1 MNTLLRTIQ
10 SIFVFPILLIT
21 LSIAVSCNEDSD
33 PTKKV
38 EEEEVTNLPGTDP
51 AVAASDCYPAFED
64 LELNVVTWNIQF
76 FPKNDDRTVE
86 RVQAIIQDLDADI
99 IAVQEIS
106 DGAEFMTLAANIDGW
121 AAAYSD
127 VRYAQEIGYLYK
139 EYAFTSVSTLTQLF
153 DDDSNFFPR
162 QVVRFDVTHA
172 SGLEVT
178 FMNLH
183 LKCCGADNS
192 PEQDR
197 REGASIAIKE
207 YVDTN
212 LSDKAVIVIGDF
224 NDEITGLSTPF
235 QNFIDDSNNYEFADM
250 AIAEGNEAGWSYP
263 SWPSHI
269 DHILITDELFDK
281 VRNVQ
286 TVLPEDCVIGYDGN
300 VSDHRPVL
308 ASFK

>member
-1 MNTLLRTIQ
+1 MGQTIVR
-10 SIFVFPILLIT
+10 SKT
-21 LSIAVSCNEDSD
+21 
-33 PTKKV
+33 
-38 EEEEVTNLPGTDP
+38 EE
-51 AVAASDCYPAFED
+51 
-64 LELNVVTWNIQF
+64 
-76 FPKNDDRTVE
+76 R
-86 RVQAIIQDLDADI
+86 
-99 IAVQEIS
+99 
-106 DGAEFMTLAANIDGW
+106 
-121 AAAYSD
+121 
-127 VRYAQEIGYLYK
+127 
-139 EYAFTSVSTLTQLF
+139 
-153 DDDSNFFPR
+153 
-162 QVVRFDVTHA
+162 
-172 SGLEVT
+172 
-178 FMNLH
+178 
-183 LKCCGADNS
+183 
-192 PEQDR
+192 
-197 REGASIAIKE
+197 GASIAIKE